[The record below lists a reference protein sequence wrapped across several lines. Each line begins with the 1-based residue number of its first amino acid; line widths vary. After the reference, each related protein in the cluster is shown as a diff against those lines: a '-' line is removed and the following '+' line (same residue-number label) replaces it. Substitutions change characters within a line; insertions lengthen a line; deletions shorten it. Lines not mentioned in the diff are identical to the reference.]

1 MPRLKKLIMHSSKE
15 LISLEFLHLTRKP
28 GGSLEWFRMRFCL
41 AWLLSFSK
49 LHLCAGA
56 SISYST
62 FPKDWNLSAKD
73 VIRLHRFIFSRRVT
87 SVWRSKLESW
97 SSSVFS
103 AHLSVDGTLWKFWVP
118 LHVPNT
124 RWMTSIGK
132 FIDFCHNGFSSI
144 WVFQQ
149 YRHWNLKFFGQFL
162 SCLLQ
167 LFILVHAQRL
177 FSSLKIG
184 IANRQSLKWTSIFPS
199 NVHEF

>member
-87 SVWRSKLESW
+87 SDWRSKLESW

-103 AHLSVDGTLWKFWVP
+103 AHVSVDGTLWKSWVP

-124 RWMTSIGK
+124 RWMTSMGKLVVQMALKTRK
-132 FIDFCHNGFSSI
+132 FIDFCHNGFLQFGCSSNI
-144 WVFQQ
+144 GTEISNFSANSYLVFCS
-149 YRHWNLKFFGQFL
+149 YLYSSMPNDCFHPW
-162 SCLLQ
+162 
-167 LFILVHAQRL
+167 RL
-177 FSSLKIG
+177 G
-184 IANRQSLKWTSIFPS
+184 
-199 NVHEF
+199 